1 MAAMGKIMS
10 AEKKQ
15 QEELLA
21 ESEKIQNAVDEVLGS
36 DTDSSSDAQ
45 EKTSLTLVDTNID
58 FSQLNNEDSSP
69 LDEGIELDF
78 DDVSAIDLCGDDD
91 IVENAPVNADS
102 PTDLD
107 MDFSSSITINL
118 TQEGDTIPNASLDA
132 AREDDLDLDN
142 NPIIVED
149 KLEQVDEEID
159 AVEASAESEIETAD
173 DFSVNLEEDS
183 GDILDEDLD
192 DLEMSL
198 GEDLDDELDSL
209 GNLDNL
215 GELDDMGDLDDFD
228 SLDADLDS
236 ELDDLDADID
246 MSLDDDLDQFDD
258 ETTNEVE
265 LPSVGQEDTMAQL
278 DGMVDANHQQYNSPD
293 ETLTVTAV
301 SPTEETGNIDLGGF
315 DSVET
320 PAASEHHD
328 FVASAPAAPASNHVS
343 ANINFH
349 PGHILSSLSE
359 EQLLDLRV
367 TVTELKEDRIKL
379 LTELNELKT
388 MIELLKRDSLSLRT
402 EVDEKNIELSIAK
415 KRHAIEVEETKSLL
429 DKYKHGLELSEAKNK
444 AMREEMAEIG
454 TRLKIDHT
462 SVRAREQELESQ
474 LELMAIDSDN
484 KIKARDEKILELKRK
499 IDTLEFNME
508 NVAIN
513 ERQAKKE
520 RVLAEQKLERLIS
533 NLRGSL
539 NVVADTL
546 ELDDELE
553 LDD

>member
-1 MAAMGKIMS
+1 MAAMGKNMS

-36 DTDSSSDAQ
+36 DTEANSDAQ

-58 FSQLNNEDSSP
+58 FSQLNNEASSP
-69 LDEGIELDF
+69 LDEGIELNF
-78 DDVSAIDLCGDDD
+78 DDVSAIDLCAEGD
-91 IVENAPVNADS
+91 IIENAPANADS
-102 PTDLD
+102 PNDLD
-107 MDFSSSITINL
+107 MDFSSSIKINL
-118 TQEGDTIPNASLDA
+118 TQEGETIPNASIDA
-132 AREDDLDLDN
+132 TREDDLDLDN

-149 KLEQVDEEID
+149 KVEEAPEAQVEDVEEAEEI
-159 AVEASAESEIETAD
+159 EAHASED
-173 DFSVNLEEDS
+173 DF
-183 GDILDEDLD
+183 
-192 DLEMSL
+192 EMSL
-198 GEDLDDELDSL
+198 GELDNLDNLDDELSEMEMSL
-209 GNLDNL
+209 GDDLDDDL
-215 GELDDMGDLDDFD
+215 DGELGDLGDLDGLGDFGDVDDDLGDFD
-228 SLDADLDS
+228 DVDEDLDADLD
-236 ELDDLDADID
+236 
-246 MSLDDDLDQFDD
+246 MSLDAIEAEDMTD
-258 ETTNEVE
+258 EVE
-265 LPSVGQEDTMAQL
+265 TPVMQAPLEAEDTMAQL
-278 DGMVDANHQQYNSPD
+278 DGMVETPAVSSE

-301 SPTEETGNIDLGGF
+301 SPTEVTSNF
-315 DSVET
+315 DMNDYEAVET
-320 PAASEHHD
+320 SAAEIAQDFTSSEHGTTQ
-328 FVASAPAAPASNHVS
+328 AYAS

-359 EQLLDLRV
+359 DQLLDLRV
-367 TVTELKEDRIKL
+367 TVTELKEDRINL
-379 LTELNELKT
+379 LSELNELKT
-388 MIELLKRDSLSLRT
+388 MVELLKRESLNLRT

-415 KRHAIEVEETKSLL
+415 KRHAIEVEETKSQL

-444 AMREEMAEIG
+444 AMKEEMAEIG

-462 SVRAREQELESQ
+462 SIRAREQELESQ

-520 RVLAEQKLERLIS
+520 RMLAQQKLERLIT

-546 ELDDELE
+546 ELDDDLG

>member
-1 MAAMGKIMS
+1 MS

-15 QEELLA
+15 QEDLLA

-36 DTDSSSDAQ
+36 DTETISDAQ

-58 FSQLNNEDSSP
+58 FSQLNNEASSP
-69 LDEGIELDF
+69 LDEGIELNF
-78 DDVSAIDLCGDDD
+78 DDVSAIDLCAEGD
-91 IVENAPVNADS
+91 IVENAPANSDS
-102 PTDLD
+102 PNDLD
-107 MDFSSSITINL
+107 MDFSSSIKINL
-118 TQEGDTIPNASLDA
+118 TQEGDTIPNASIDA

-149 KLEQVDEEID
+149 KVADTPEAQVEE
-159 AVEASAESEIETAD
+159 VEE
-173 DFSVNLEEDS
+173 LEEDIS
-183 GDILDEDLD
+183 EDDI
-192 DLEMSL
+192 EMSL
-198 GEDLDDELDSL
+198 GEMDNADDLNDLDNLDDELSEIEMSLGDDLDDELDDDL
-209 GNLDNL
+209 GDLSDLDSL
-215 GELDDMGDLDDFD
+215 GELDDLGDFEDV
-228 SLDADLDS
+228 DADLDS
-236 ELDDLDADID
+236 DLDMSFDTFEQDDITD
-246 MSLDDDLDQFDD
+246 
-258 ETTNEVE
+258 EVE
-265 LPSVGQEDTMAQL
+265 SLMVQDSIEAEDTMAQL
-278 DGMVDANHQQYNSPD
+278 DGMVEANQEHHEIPSVSSE

-301 SPTEETGNIDLGGF
+301 SPTDETSNF
-315 DSVET
+315 DMNGHGAVET
-320 PAASEHHD
+320 PVAEAPQDFASSEHGTSRTY
-328 FVASAPAAPASNHVS
+328 AS

-359 EQLLDLRV
+359 DQLLDLRV
-367 TVTELKEDRIKL
+367 TVTELKEDRINL
-379 LTELNELKT
+379 LSELNELKA
-388 MIELLKRDSLSLRT
+388 MIEILKRESLNLRT

-415 KRHAIEVEETKSLL
+415 KRHAIEFEETKSML

-444 AMREEMAEIG
+444 AMKEEMAEIG

-462 SVRAREQELESQ
+462 SIRAREQELESQ

-508 NVAIN
+508 NTTIN

-520 RVLAEQKLERLIS
+520 RMLAQQKLERLIT

-546 ELDDELE
+546 ELDDELG

>member
-1 MAAMGKIMS
+1 MS

-36 DTDSSSDAQ
+36 DTEANSDAQ

-58 FSQLNNEDSSP
+58 FSQLNNEASSP
-69 LDEGIELDF
+69 LDEGIELNF
-78 DDVSAIDLCGDDD
+78 DDVSAIDLCAEGD
-91 IVENAPVNADS
+91 IIENAPANADS
-102 PTDLD
+102 PNDLD
-107 MDFSSSITINL
+107 MDFSSSIKINL
-118 TQEGDTIPNASLDA
+118 TQEGDTIPNASIDA
-132 AREDDLDLDN
+132 VREDDLDLDN

-149 KLEQVDEEID
+149 KVEEAPEAQVEDVEEAEEI
-159 AVEASAESEIETAD
+159 EAHASED
-173 DFSVNLEEDS
+173 DFEVSLGELDNLDNLDDELSEMEMS
-183 GDILDEDLD
+183 LGDDLDDDLDGELGDLGDLD
-192 DLEMSL
+192 DL
-198 GEDLDDELDSL
+198 GDFGDVDDDL
-209 GNLDNL
+209 
-215 GELDDMGDLDDFD
+215 GDLDDVD
-228 SLDADLDS
+228 DDLDADLD
-236 ELDDLDADID
+236 
-246 MSLDDDLDQFDD
+246 MSLDAIEAEDMTD
-258 ETTNEVE
+258 EVE
-265 LPSVGQEDTMAQL
+265 TPVMQAPLEAEDTMAQL
-278 DGMVDANHQQYNSPD
+278 DGMVETNQEHHETPAVSSE

-301 SPTEETGNIDLGGF
+301 SPTEVTSNF
-315 DSVET
+315 DMNDYEAVET
-320 PAASEHHD
+320 PAAETPQDFASSEHGITQ
-328 FVASAPAAPASNHVS
+328 AYAS

-359 EQLLDLRV
+359 DQLLDLRV
-367 TVTELKEDRIKL
+367 TVTELKEDRINL
-379 LTELNELKT
+379 LSELNELKT
-388 MIELLKRDSLSLRT
+388 MVELLKRESLNLRT

-415 KRHAIEVEETKSLL
+415 KRHAIEVEETKSQL

-444 AMREEMAEIG
+444 AMKEEMAEIG

-462 SVRAREQELESQ
+462 SIRAREQELESQ

-520 RVLAEQKLERLIS
+520 RMLAQQKLERLIT

-546 ELDDELE
+546 ELDDDLG